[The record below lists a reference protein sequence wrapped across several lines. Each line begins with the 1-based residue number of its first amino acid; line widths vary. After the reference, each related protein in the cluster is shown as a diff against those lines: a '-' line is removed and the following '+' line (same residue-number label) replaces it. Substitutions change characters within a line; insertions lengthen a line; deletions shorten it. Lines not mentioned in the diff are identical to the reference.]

1 MKDLAEA
8 LMAASTA
15 IQHAHRV
22 AREHNR
28 EDICQPLRE
37 AGWDVANA
45 LIAMAP
51 NREVKVSS

>member
-15 IQHAHRV
+15 IQNAHRI
-22 AREHNR
+22 AREHGR

-45 LIAMAP
+45 LTRLAP
-51 NREVKVSS
+51 DQGKAAS